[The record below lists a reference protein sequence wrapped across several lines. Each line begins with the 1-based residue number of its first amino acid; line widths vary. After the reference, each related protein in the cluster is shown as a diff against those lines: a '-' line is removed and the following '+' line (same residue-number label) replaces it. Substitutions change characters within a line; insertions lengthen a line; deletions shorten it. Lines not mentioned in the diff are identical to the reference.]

1 MPIISHSSH
10 SHGAGHF
17 AEHPRLAEETGSATT
32 AAIHRK
38 CRYRERRCTAVVALR
53 YATHVLYVDAQSYDQ
68 RANFS
73 RPHFTH
79 STAYVEHIK

>member
-1 MPIISHSSH
+1 MRILSRSAH

-17 AEHPRLAEETGSATT
+17 SEHARLAEEAGCTT
-32 AAIHRK
+32 ATARWKLH
-38 CRYRERRCTAVVALR
+38 RERCSALVALR
-53 YATHVLYVDAQSYDQ
+53 YATYVDAQSYDQ

-79 STAYVEHIK
+79 STAYVEYIK